1 MKSLF
6 QVSVAIIAALVIGFA
21 SYFYGA
27 HSRSES
33 VPVGFNIRND
43 QPQVVGVPNPSTL
56 TVCRP
61 KCKYFIQINTNP
73 TSAAAQATCDSAT
86 YGANCITITDP
97 KAYIQRKPDCSPIGC
112 PNEQVSISLQWK

>member
-1 MKSLF
+1 MKLIL
-6 QVSVAIIAALVIGFA
+6 QIIVAVAAAFIIGFA
-21 SYFYGA
+21 SYILGV
-27 HSRSES
+27 HSNSES

-43 QPQVVGVPNPSTL
+43 QPQVVGIPNPSTL
-56 TVCRP
+56 TTCRT

-73 TSAAAQATCDSAT
+73 TSAAATATCDSAT

-97 KAYIQRKPDCSPIGC
+97 NATIQTKPDCSATGC